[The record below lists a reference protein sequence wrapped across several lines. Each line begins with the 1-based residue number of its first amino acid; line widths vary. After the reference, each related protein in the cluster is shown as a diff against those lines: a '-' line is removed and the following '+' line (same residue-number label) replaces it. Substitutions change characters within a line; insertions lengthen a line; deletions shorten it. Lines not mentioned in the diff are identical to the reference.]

1 MALDTNVPPESEVVT
16 VPGLSVALSGAVLP
30 VVLTSVLAV
39 AVVATGLSSEL
50 GQLEAYAL
58 YGVSNVV
65 VLGGIYALLTGRA
78 RRAVAPFEAPSTREL
93 GASAFAFVGGLL
105 VYQVATRINAV
116 LGTPMEGMEYAL
128 SDPTALALV
137 VFGAVVV
144 APLAEEV
151 LFRGLLLGHLLDRG
165 YSPVV
170 AGLAVVV
177 AFAVIHLPN
186 FGVGGAIFIL
196 LWGPLP
202 TALRLWFD
210 NLTGAWLMHAANN
223 LFAYVVVAGVLA

>member
-1 MALDTNVPPESEVVT
+1 MAIDTSVRSEDELMEM
-16 VPGLSVALSGAVLP
+16 PDLSVALSGAVLP
-30 VVLTSVLAV
+30 VVLTAVLAAAIV
-39 AVVATGLSSEL
+39 ITRPMSDL

-58 YGVSNVV
+58 YGVSSVL
-65 VLGGIYALLTGRA
+65 VLGGLYALLSERA
-78 RRAVAPFEAPSTREL
+78 RQAVAPFEAPSVREL
-93 GASAFAFVGGLL
+93 GAAALSFVGGLV

-116 LGTPMEGMEYAL
+116 LGTPMEGMNYAL
-128 SDPTALALV
+128 SDPVALTLV
-137 VFGAVVV
+137 VFGAVIV

-186 FGVGGAIFIL
+186 FGVGGAVFIL

-210 NLTGAWLMHAANN
+210 NLTGAWLLHTANN
-223 LFAYVVVAGVLA
+223 LFAYVIVAGVLA

>member
-1 MALDTNVPPESEVVT
+1 MAIDTSVRSEDELMEM
-16 VPGLSVALSGAVLP
+16 PGLSVALSGAVLP
-30 VVLTSVLAV
+30 VVLTSVLAA
-39 AVVATGLSSEL
+39 AVVITRPMSDL

-65 VLGGIYALLTGRA
+65 VLGGLYALLSERA
-78 RRAVAPFEAPSTREL
+78 RQAVAPFEAPSVREL
-93 GASAFAFVGGLL
+93 GAAALSFVGGLV

-116 LGTPMEGMEYAL
+116 LGTPMEGMNYAL
-128 SDPTALALV
+128 LDPVALTLV
-137 VFGAVVV
+137 VFGAVIV

-186 FGVGGAIFIL
+186 FGVGGAVFIL
-196 LWGPLP
+196 LWGTLP

-210 NLTGAWLMHAANN
+210 NLTGAWLMHTANN
-223 LFAYVVVAGVLA
+223 LFAYVIVAGVLA